1 MDEYVE
7 HMVKRNDPVYWK
19 AAFVGAAVLTVISL
33 FLALQYAFAL
43 LLLLAMIAADYAIW
57 LFSSV
62 EYEYTYFGGSF
73 ELDEVLNKSRR
84 RKIVETNGEELVLF
98 APKNSDSAKTEM
110 GNAKIVDYSGN
121 GPEDKKYAYIYV
133 RNGNKVC
140 MYIEGNDE
148 LVKQVRRNTPQKVK
162 MY

>member
-7 HMVKRNDPVYWK
+7 HMVKRKDSPLWK
-19 AAFVGAAVLTVISL
+19 AALAGAIVLTLILL

-43 LLLLAMIAADYAIW
+43 LLLLAMCAVVYVVW
-57 LFSSV
+57 LFSNV

-84 RKIVETNGEELVLF
+84 RKLVDTNASELILI

-110 GNAKIVDYSGN
+110 GNAKILDYSGM
-121 GPEDKKYAYIYV
+121 GPEDQKYAYIYV
-133 RNGNKVC
+133 RNGQKYC
-140 MYIEGNDE
+140 MYIEGNEE
-148 LVKQVRRNTPQKVK
+148 LIKQVRRNTPQKYK
-162 MY
+162 SY

>member
-1 MDEYVE
+1 
-7 HMVKRNDPVYWK
+7 
-19 AAFVGAAVLTVISL
+19 
-33 FLALQYAFAL
+33 
-43 LLLLAMIAADYAIW
+43 
-57 LFSSV
+57 
-62 EYEYTYFGGSF
+62 
-73 ELDEVLNKSRR
+73 
-84 RKIVETNGEELVLF
+84 
-98 APKNSDSAKTEM
+98 M

>member
-7 HMVKRNDPVYWK
+7 RMVKRNDPVYWK
-19 AAFVGAAVLTVISL
+19 AAFVGALVLTVISL

-43 LLLLAMIAADYAIW
+43 LLLLAMIAADYGIW

-84 RKIVETNGEELVLF
+84 RKIVETNAEELVLF
-98 APKNSDSAKTEM
+98 APKNSDAAKTEM
-110 GNAKIVDYSGN
+110 GNAKILDYSGN

-148 LVKQVRRNTPQKVK
+148 LVKQVRRNTPQKYK
-162 MY
+162 AY